1 MTDGPRALAYIETRP
16 QQSLDRARAHRG
28 FCFVRTCSESGREEA
43 KTRIGMG
50 CKPQTGFVAREGL
63 QRRRAL
69 QGRIFRIRRQKP

>member
-1 MTDGPRALAYIETRP
+1 MNDDPRALSRMETRP

-28 FCFVRTCSESGREEA
+28 FCFVRTCSESDREEA

-50 CKPQTGFVAREGL
+50 CKPQTGFVAREDL

-69 QGRIFRIRRQKP
+69 QGRIFRTRRQKP